1 MLRSRRRCWPRM
13 AIKQF
18 GIMDGVARLVRKET
32 EGSSTVLRFRLD
44 RADGILIPIEL
55 RGDDIRGDLES
66 GDKVEI
72 FIKEKDADDT
82 AIRLKRILNLSTGYN
97 VQVLDRSRSGRIG
110 SFVSENASTAAIAAL
125 VTAGV
130 SFLLTHLGGTRHN
143 QSPIGARPIFALSN
157 GQVWA
162 LYAALAVLFNV
173 AVFIIL
179 YWQLRHGNKKR
190 GIKRRL
196 WPYLRSRH
204 MLAISVG
211 LLTGEILTTLILWIT
226 HTAL

>member
-1 MLRSRRRCWPRM
+1 M

-18 GIMDGVARLVRKET
+18 GTVDGVARLVRKET
-32 EGSSTVLRFRLD
+32 EGSGTVLRFRLD
-44 RADGILIPIEL
+44 REDGILIPIEL
-55 RGDDIRGDLES
+55 RGGDIRGDLES

-72 FIKEKDADDT
+72 SIKEKDADET

-97 VQVLDRSRSGRIG
+97 VEVLDRSRSGRIA

-130 SFLLTHLGGTRHN
+130 SFLLTHLGGGATQN
-143 QSPIGARPIFALSN
+143 GSPIGVPPTLAPSN
-157 GQVWA
+157 GQAWA
-162 LYAALAVLFNV
+162 LYAVLAVLFNV
-173 AVFIIL
+173 AVFIIF

-211 LLTGEILTTLILWIT
+211 LLTGELLTTLILWIT
-226 HTAL
+226 HTAR